1 MSDSQIQPGG
11 APPPEPNS
19 LSNKVLAGQAL
30 LPGTPV
36 YADAGVGELGAADAG
51 TAATAYALGLS
62 LIPAANGER
71 GQYRYSGP
79 LTLSIAEW
87 TAVLNTGTT
96 GLTPGAPYFV
106 SQAAA
111 GKITKTLPGS
121 GIAATIGVALSDVCM
136 LIMPTWRT
144 IAG

>member
-1 MSDSQIQPGG
+1 MAHDWPW
-11 APPPEPNS
+11 AA
-19 LSNKVLAGQAL
+19 LSIAQ
-30 LPGTPV
+30 
-36 YADAGVGELGAADAG
+36 LGAANAG

-79 LTLSIAEW
+79 LTLTIAEW

-106 SQAAA
+106 SQATA

-121 GIAATIGVALSDVCM
+121 GIACTIGVAVSDVCM

-144 IAG
+144 IAGSTPNAAATSRIEHPNRHAL